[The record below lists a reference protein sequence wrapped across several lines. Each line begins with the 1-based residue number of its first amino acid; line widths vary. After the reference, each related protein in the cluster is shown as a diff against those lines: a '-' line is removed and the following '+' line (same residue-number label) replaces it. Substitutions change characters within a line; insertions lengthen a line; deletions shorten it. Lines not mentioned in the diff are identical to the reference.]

1 MSLDNTRT
9 IDAVGTEAATGCTV
23 LTITD
28 HWDWEDKHAHLLALQ
43 EKLNSYFEFVESGQ
57 LFDTRPEASGGRV
70 RINVVSRFPM
80 PAEGRDL
87 LSKASDVA
95 RHIDIEVTSERYLGS
110 PSLK

>member
-1 MSLDNTRT
+1 MSLDNTRI

-28 HWDWEDKHAHLLALQ
+28 HWDWEDEHAHLLALQ

-57 LFDTRPEASGGRV
+57 LAETRPDASKGQV

-80 PAEGRDL
+80 PSVGKDL
-87 LSKASDVA
+87 ISKASDVA
-95 RHIDIEVTSERYLGS
+95 RQIDIEVTTEHYAGS
-110 PSLK
+110 SPL